1 MNEYKENSMRFYVCG
16 GCGGY
21 FESTSD
27 HSCIPKKTNPHDLVM
42 GTLTKREYLAA
53 IALTGYTFQF
63 EDVTESTKECAR
75 IAVLA
80 ADALIEELNK

>member
-1 MNEYKENSMRFYVCG
+1 MSFLCN
-16 GCGGY
+16 GCGEY
-21 FESTSD
+21 FEVNNE
-27 HSCIPKKTNPHDLVM
+27 HSCMPKKTNPHDLVM